1 MKPEFDRYAA
11 EYDRL
16 LEEALP
22 ASDSERYF
30 AEYKVLLLKKR
41 AQGRSIRN
49 VLDFGCG
56 TGRSIPF
63 LLKLFPQARVFGFD
77 PSDECLNR
85 ARVSFPDA
93 RFESSVERFAAHS
106 FDLVLAA
113 NVFHHIPADQR
124 TSALSSCKN
133 LLAEEGRVGLFEHN
147 PVNPVTRLVFER
159 CVFDRDA
166 HMLPMREAK
175 ALARSAGLSICFN
188 AYTLFFPPALRALR
202 PLEPMLSKVP
212 LGAQYYVEM
221 AK

>member
-1 MKPEFDRYAA
+1 MPPNTTGCS
-11 EYDRL
+11 
-16 LEEALP
+16 EEALP

-30 AEYKVLLLKKR
+30 AEYKVLLLKSARR
-41 AQGRSIRN
+41 AARSVTCSISGA
-49 VLDFGCG
+49 VPAEAF
-56 TGRSIPF
+56 RSCC
-63 LLKLFPQARVFGFD
+63 KLFPQARVFGFD

-85 ARVSFPDA
+85 ARVSFPHA

-124 TSALSSCKN
+124 QGALSSCKN
-133 LLAEEGRVGLFEHN
+133 LLADEGRVGLFEHN

-166 HMLPMREAK
+166 HMLSMREAK

-202 PLEPMLSKVP
+202 PLERMLSKVP

>member
-1 MKPEFDRYAA
+1 MKTEFDRYAA

-22 ASDSERYF
+22 ASDSEQYF
-30 AEYKVLLLKKR
+30 AEYKVLLLKRR
-41 AQGRSIRN
+41 AQGRSIRT

-63 LLKLFPQARVFGFD
+63 LLRLFPQARVFGFD
-77 PSDECLNR
+77 PSEECLHR
-85 ARVSFPDA
+85 ARASFPAAHFKSD
-93 RFESSVERFAAHS
+93 VEQFAHS

-113 NVFHHIPADQR
+113 NVFHHVPPDQR
-124 TSALSSCKN
+124 SGVLNTCRN
-133 LLAEEGRVGLFEHN
+133 LLADDGRLALFEHN
-147 PVNPVTRLVFER
+147 PFNPLTRLVFER

-166 HMLPMREAK
+166 QMLPMKEVK
-175 ALARSAGLSICFN
+175 ALAASAGLSVCFN
-188 AYTLFFPPALRALR
+188 AYTLFFPPALSALR
-202 PLEPMLSKVP
+202 FLEPMLAKVP

>member
-1 MKPEFDRYAA
+1 LKTEFDRYAA

-30 AEYKVLLLKKR
+30 AEYKVQLLKKR
-41 AQGRSIRN
+41 SQGRSIST

-63 LLKLFPQARVFGFD
+63 LLRLFPQARVFGFD
-77 PSDECLNR
+77 PSDECLHR
-85 ARVSFPDA
+85 ARASFPGA
-93 RFESSVERFAAHS
+93 HFESNIERFAAHS

-113 NVFHHIPADQR
+113 NVFHHVLPDQR
-124 TSALSSCKN
+124 SNALNSCKN
-133 LLAEEGRVGLFEHN
+133 LLADEGRLGLFEHN
-147 PVNPVTRLVFER
+147 PVNPLTRLVFER

-166 HMLPMREAK
+166 HMLPMREVK
-175 ALARSAGLSICFN
+175 ALARSAGLSVCFN

-202 PLEPMLSKVP
+202 SLEPMLSKVP